1 MGHNH
6 RRERT
11 RLTSQQCATRSIRGA
26 PSDLDAL
33 RELTEMGL
41 EITGLFPARRDP
53 QLRVVNFDW
62 LMVNP
67 RFAALMSAG
76 GQR

>member
-1 MGHNH
+1 M
-6 RRERT
+6 
-11 RLTSQQCATRSIRGA
+11 CYRSIRGA

-33 RELTEMGL
+33 WELTDMGL
-41 EITGLFPARRDP
+41 EITGLFPVQRDP

-67 RFAALMSAG
+67 RFRRADVG
-76 GQR
+76 GQPTMSM